1 MGAPIALVWPGVFA
15 EVPLL
20 NCECLSGCRLKK
32 RDKEDISLHIPWCW
46 CNSQFALS
54 LVSLNRS
61 WHHCFNILFPNF
73 SVWCY
78 KFPPNY
84 YYSSISGIS
93 IFLFHLHSVKKKNLL
108 IPILIF
114 PVENGEEKGS
124 LPCCSPWSCKEL
136 DMTEWLN
143 NNNIFPLIHMWCSF
157 RCVVFIFQTL

>member
-1 MGAPIALVWPGVFA
+1 MSGVVRFMGAPIALVWPGVFA

-93 IFLFHLHSVKKKNLL
+93 IFLFHLHSVKKKK
-108 IPILIF
+108 
-114 PVENGEEKGS
+114 PVNSHFDFSCGKWWRKGKPAMLQS
-124 LPCCSPWSCKEL
+124 MEL
-136 DMTEWLN
+136 QRVGHDWVTEQQQH
-143 NNNIFPLIHMWCSF
+143 FSF
-157 RCVVFIFQTL
+157 DPYVVFI